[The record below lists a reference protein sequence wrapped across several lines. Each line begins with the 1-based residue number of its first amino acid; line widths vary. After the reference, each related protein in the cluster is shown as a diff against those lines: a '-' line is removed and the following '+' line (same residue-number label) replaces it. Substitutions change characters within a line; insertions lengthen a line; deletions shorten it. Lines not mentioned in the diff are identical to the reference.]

1 MRKNDYRENLK
12 KFINFLKENNCF
24 VEFKHNFE
32 TDKTYKSEYSHP
44 TSPTKYFKYEDI
56 NRYIIN
62 AFGWNPVRYWS
73 ELDNKWKKCVK
84 S

>member
-32 TDKTYKSEYSHP
+32 TDKTYKSEYNHP

-56 NRYIIN
+56 NGYIIN
-62 AFGWNPVRYWS
+62 AFGWEPVRYWS
-73 ELDNKWKKCVK
+73 YLDNKWKKCVK